1 MNTSTM
7 LNRIAA
13 ITGLALGGFALSV
26 LASTWSAP
34 TQAPPDGNVDAPIN
48 VGSIEQTRFGILNI
62 GNSASPTG
70 NILLRV
76 FGTGV
81 INSLSSANI
90 TTTNETATNLTTTNL
105 KVTGGAVAAGNVLV
119 SDASGN
125 AVWKSI
131 NCPGTQVLR
140 GISSTGSPICV
151 SISTGTGGTGGTG
164 GTVGTASGTVG
175 GGCSGSPAIN
185 LIGQHTGGYNLTTWG
200 VGTIIAGLSREGY
213 GHSCGCSGGY
223 NPVEVS
229 ISDIS
234 TWQCIYP

>member
-1 MNTSTM
+1 M

-34 TQAPPDGNVDAPIN
+34 TQSPPNGNVAAPIN
-48 VGSIEQTRFGILNI
+48 VGSTEQTRFGILNI

-90 TTTNETATNLTTTNL
+90 TTTNEMATNLTTTNL

-131 NCPGTQVLR
+131 SCPGTQVLR

-151 SISTGTGGTGGTG
+151 SISTGTGGTSGTGGTG
-164 GTVGTASGTVG
+164 GTVGTARGTVG
-175 GGCSGSPAIN
+175 GGCSGSPATN

-200 VGTIIAGLSREGY
+200 VGTIIVGFNREGY
-213 GHSCGCSGGY
+213 GNSCGCSGGY
-223 NPVEVS
+223 NLAEVS
-229 ISDIS
+229 ISAIS